1 MTSTESSP
9 AAGPE
14 IDADTGPEIE
24 AGTGEPGGRPLAFL
38 VRWMTSTDSKVVGR
52 LFVAGGVL
60 GLLAT
65 ITINIILGVE
75 RVDGDTAI
83 LDSDAW
89 SQLIDAQRL
98 GLVFGTALPLVTGLC
113 IALVPLQLGA
123 RALAFPRL
131 AALGFWL
138 WFGGLVV
145 AGVSLARN
153 GGTLG
158 LDADMVDLY
167 IASLGLMAL
176 GGLAAATSIATTV
189 LTTRAPGM
197 TMRRVPF
204 FSWSALVYALCLVL
218 MLPVLVG
225 TVIYLFV
232 DHRNTREAFGGNVG
246 ILEWAGWIFTQP
258 TTFVFA
264 IPVLGLFAE
273 LIPVAFGKRLTSRGV
288 VYSGLTLVAVSAL
301 AAVTQVGAFN
311 LPWAGGG
318 FTVDDADDLERKVR
332 DGIPWAF
339 FNFLPVLGVLILFG
353 AGLAL
358 AKPAKAKSANE
369 GSDPGSGTGRVN
381 ITAAMVFV
389 FLGAEMIFVAMIASM
404 LHAVDDLGLQ
414 GTVFEEGVV
423 VAVVYGI
430 ALGAMGGALYWS
442 PKLTGRVLAAGKA
455 APLALLGGAGAV
467 LASVPYMIAGFLDQP
482 GLHQAGGL
490 YENSDLLIWNILTLI
505 GHALMALAVLG
516 FVGLVLSTRTP
527 DPDDADDV
535 APLNPWDSQTLE
547 WITTSP
553 APADN
558 FDDVPVVESAE
569 PVLDLETAS
578 PSAGSASARST
589 GASSTSR
596 GGA

>member
-9 AAGPE
+9 DAGPE
-14 IDADTGPEIE
+14 TDADSGPDVDTGIDDE
-24 AGTGEPGGRPLAFL
+24 TGEPGGRPFAFL
-38 VRWMTSTDSKVVGR
+38 VHWMTSTDSKVVGR
-52 LFVAGGVL
+52 LFIAGGVL

-113 IALVPLQLGA
+113 IALVPIQLGA

-138 WFGGLVV
+138 WFGGVVV

-204 FSWSALVYALCLVL
+204 FSWSALVYALCLLL

-225 TVIYLFV
+225 TVVYLFV

-264 IPVLGLFAE
+264 IPVFGLFAE
-273 LIPVAFGKRLTSRGV
+273 LLPVAFGKRLTSRGV

-358 AKPAKAKSANE
+358 AKPAKAD
-369 GSDPGSGTGRVN
+369 SDSGSGKSRVN
-381 ITAAMVFV
+381 ISAAMVFV

-404 LHAVDDLGLQ
+404 LHAIDDLGLQ
-414 GTVFEEGVV
+414 GTVFEEGVIV
-423 VAVVYGI
+423 GVVYGI
-430 ALGAMGGALYWS
+430 ALGAMGGALHWS
-442 PKLTGRVLAAGKA
+442 PKLTGRVIAAGKA

-505 GHALMALAVLG
+505 GHGLMALAVLG
-516 FVGLVLSTRTP
+516 FVGLVLRTSTP
-527 DPDDADDV
+527 DPDDPDHV
-535 APLNPWDSQTLE
+535 VPPNPWNSQTLE

-578 PSAGSASARST
+578 TSAGSTSATST
-589 GASSTSR
+589 NK
-596 GGA
+596 GGV